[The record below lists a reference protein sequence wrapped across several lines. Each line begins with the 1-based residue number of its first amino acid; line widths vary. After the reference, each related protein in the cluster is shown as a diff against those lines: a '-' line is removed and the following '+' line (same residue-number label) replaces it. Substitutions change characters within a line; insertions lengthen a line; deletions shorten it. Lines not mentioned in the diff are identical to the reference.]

1 MHSGRGRRNDVY
13 PGDTFATLLGATMWV
28 AGILTL
34 GSASA
39 ILFAL
44 LRTATGAG
52 GLASTRLIPPVGVG
66 YHAEEVRARIRMRY
80 MARAAALYPA
90 LSFEEPAGAR
100 VPSEVRIT
108 VLVAERAAMPITK
121 LPPLNE
127 SLQRGLAV
135 RTPAPAPTTVST
147 QSSRRRRKQRR
158 RTSRP
163 RSPKVVA

>member
-1 MHSGRGRRNDVY
+1 VY
-13 PGDTFATLLGATMWV
+13 PGDTIATLLGTTMWV

-80 MARAAALYPA
+80 MARAAALYSAP
-90 LSFEEPAGAR
+90 SVEELAGTEG
-100 VPSEVRIT
+100 PSEMPIT

-127 SLQRGLAV
+127 SLRRGLAA
-135 RTPAPAPTTVST
+135 RTPAPVPISARPA
-147 QSSRRRRKQRR
+147 RRRGKQRR

-163 RSPKVVA
+163 RSPKVAA

>member
-1 MHSGRGRRNDVY
+1 MY

-80 MARAAALYPA
+80 MARAAALHPV
-90 LSFEEPAGAR
+90 EEPAGTKGPPE
-100 VPSEVRIT
+100 VPIT

-127 SLQRGLAV
+127 SLRRGLAV
-135 RTPAPAPTTVST
+135 RTPSPVPVSSQPAG
-147 QSSRRRRKQRR
+147 RRRKQRR

-163 RSPKVVA
+163 RSPKVAA

>member
-1 MHSGRGRRNDVY
+1 VY

-34 GSASA
+34 GSVSA
-39 ILFAL
+39 VLFAL

-80 MARAAALYPA
+80 MARAAALHPV
-90 LSFEEPAGAR
+90 EEPADAE
-100 VPSEVRIT
+100 VPSEVPIT

-127 SLQRGLAV
+127 SLRRGLAV
-135 RTPAPAPTTVST
+135 RTPSPVPV
-147 QSSRRRRKQRR
+147 SSRPAGRRRKQRR

-163 RSPKVVA
+163 RSPKVAA